1 MLVLNMHFDMNAFQI
16 WVARADCD
24 SQYKDAVPITLEQI
38 DVIKRFI
45 DSNSDDLQLVTSI
58 EGK

>member
-1 MLVLNMHFDMNAFQI
+1 MHFDMNAFQI

-58 EGK
+58 EGNK